1 MVPLLLLA
9 LQLAL
14 ALAVRS
20 IFNME
25 KRRIVSEFIG
35 TMFLIIIVVGS
46 GIMGERL
53 AAGNIAIAL
62 LANAIATGAGLFI
75 LISIFGPISGA
86 HFNPAVS
93 TYFKIRGELKTPAWI
108 SFIAAQIV
116 GGLLGIVIVHFIFE
130 VPIIQLSTHSRDG
143 WPQMASEFVATIGLL
158 FTIVGFVKF
167 SPSRTALGVAS
178 YITGAY
184 WFTSS
189 TSFANPAVTIAR
201 SFTNTFAGIAPHS
214 VAGYLAAQVLAVFIF
229 ASIEVFVFG
238 ELQLKEKS

>member
-1 MVPLLLLA
+1 MVQ
-9 LQLAL
+9 LQLLVLRL
-14 ALAVRS
+14 APVLAVRTNL
-20 IFNME
+20 NME
-25 KRRIVSEFIG
+25 KRRVISEFIG
-35 TMFLIIIVVGS
+35 TMFLILIVVGS
-46 GIMGERL
+46 GIMGEKL
-53 AAGNIAIAL
+53 AAGNTAIAL

-75 LISIFGPISGA
+75 LITIFGPISGA

-93 TYFKIRGELKTPAWI
+93 TYFKIRGELKTPGWI
-108 SFIAAQIV
+108 SYIAAQIV
-116 GGLLGIVIVHFIFE
+116 GGLFGIVIAHFIFE

-143 WPQMASEFVATIGLL
+143 LPQMASEFVATVGLL

-178 YITGAY
+178 YITCAY

-214 VAGYLAAQVLAVFIF
+214 VAGYIAAQVLAVFIF
-229 ASIEVFVFG
+229 ASIEAFVFG
-238 ELQLKEKS
+238 EIQLKEKS

>member
-1 MVPLLLLA
+1 
-9 LQLAL
+9 
-14 ALAVRS
+14 
-20 IFNME
+20 ME
-25 KRRIVSEFIG
+25 KRRVISEFIG

-46 GIMGERL
+46 GIMGEKL
-53 AAGNIAIAL
+53 AAGNAAIAL

-93 TYFKIRGELKTPAWI
+93 TYFKIRGDLKTPLWI
-108 SFIAAQIV
+108 SYIAAQVI
-116 GGLLGIVIVHFIFE
+116 GSLLGIIIVHFIFE
-130 VPIIQLSTHSRDG
+130 VPIFQLSTHARNG
-143 WPQMASEFVATIGLL
+143 LPQMASEFIATIGLL

-167 SPSRTALGVAS
+167 NPSKTALGVAS

-214 VAGYLAAQVLAVFIF
+214 IAGYIAAQILAVFIF
-229 ASIEVFVFG
+229 ASIEAFVFG
-238 ELQLKEKS
+238 ESQLKEKS